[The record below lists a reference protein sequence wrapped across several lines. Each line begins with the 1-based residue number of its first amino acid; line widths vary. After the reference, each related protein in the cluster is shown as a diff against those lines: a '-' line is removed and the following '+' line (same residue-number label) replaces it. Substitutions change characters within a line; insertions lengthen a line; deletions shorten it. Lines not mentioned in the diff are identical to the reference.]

1 MYLDVRQGHEV
12 LGDVNNKLVH
22 EGRCNVKT
30 IHVVVQVVP
39 KEWSNI
45 RIIYMQPLSESRKN
59 LHTCVCIYI
68 YMCIYICIYSII
80 I

>member
-39 KEWSNI
+39 KE
-45 RIIYMQPLSESRKN
+45 
-59 LHTCVCIYI
+59 
-68 YMCIYICIYSII
+68 
-80 I
+80 